1 MEPSGAHYV
10 LLNVGKIRCPGDYP
24 FPPGI
29 LGKTRDWK
37 LCWFLLQEF
46 GVATIPVS
54 GTSCTGLK
62 FPAEAMRL
70 TGDFM
75 KTASFSNANSHVAAD
90 YLRFVAC
97 KTQAEIDLAK
107 HRLRGL
113 KKYL

>member
-1 MEPSGAHYV
+1 M
-10 LLNVGKIRCPGDYP
+10 LLNAGKIRYPAHYP
-24 FPPGI
+24 FPPAI
-29 LGKTRDWK
+29 LHKTRDWR

-54 GTSCTGLK
+54 GRSLENPVIYGLED
-62 FPAEAMRL
+62 EAYIMCATIAYL
-70 TGDFM
+70 
-75 KTASFSNANSHVAAD
+75 SNGNSHVAAD

-107 HRLRGL
+107 ERLRGL